1 MCIRDRVLL
10 LSGCSVGT
18 QPKVTTLA
26 VDAKA
31 GGGMHSWS
39 WNVVSGAKDVDPL
52 LVGVESR
59 EDSTAALAILRLRR
73 DGHLQRARELPDL
86 GGPVDSAVAGTDRLG
101 AYVVGASVDADGTPH
116 VFVLRS
122 ADGTNWRRLALRDDL
137 AFVPSAVTSEG
148 STLFVAGAEML
159 WVVDDDGGTTQAAG
173 PSTRSG
179 DQTTALAVP
188 NDRLWALVS
197 DSAGES
203 VSLASSSDRGRSWL
217 EPQPV
222 RAPGVD
228 WVEAAALVAHDGRLY
243 LTGKCGSG
251 SQTQS
256 CLLTG
261 DGTSWTSDTPF
272 PGARGMYLLP
282 PAFDARGNLLTA
294 AGFGVFS
301 EGWLASRTPA
311 GDWTANLY
319 DLVGDRVGT
328 VAAVGAGRDGEG
340 FAVVVEDDRSA
351 RLVLRQAPNADAKT
365 DVTITLG
372 GPGNSSWVKTL
383 GQRLAPASQVLVVHA
398 ETQGVSQGGYLV
410 LKKSRPAALAEQ
422 RLSQTEWRPALART
436 LDYFVAEQSGNTTV
450 LAGSESPKDK
460 TQLGRVRVYATKR
473 DGSWSEVAT
482 DLAGRFDNQMATTLA
497 ADQAGW
503 VLATAYPSSELATI
517 PARIFASSDGQSW
530 GEVEAPTIPDGKPS
544 RIDALCR
551 GTGDTLLALGSTGTR
566 EDAAAWLR
574 SDGRWQ
580 SLEPPPGDGH
590 GCVTVGGMLLAHGL
604 DDRQGRLWR
613 LDGAAFKQLD
623 ALGAGETVS
632 DAVALDGGVALV
644 GTTRSAGLVRATAWF
659 SRDAQ
664 AWEAVPLGPV
674 LGGSAYATA
683 ALQDDA
689 VVVFASGS
697 DGIHAWRVTKPW

>member
-1 MCIRDRVLL
+1 MLVALALL
-10 LSGCSVGT
+10 LSGCSAGT

-39 WNVVSGAKDVDPL
+39 WNVVSGAKEVDPL

-59 EDSTAALAILRLRR
+59 EDSTAALTISRLRR
-73 DGHLQRARELPDL
+73 DGHLQRVRQLPDL
-86 GGPVDSAVAGTDRLG
+86 GGPVDSAVAGSDRLG
-101 AYVVGASVDADGTPH
+101 AYVVGASVDAAGTPH
-116 VFVLRS
+116 AFVLRS

-137 AFVPSAVTSEG
+137 AFVPTAVTSEG

-159 WVVDDDGGTTQAAG
+159 WVVNDDGSTAQAAP

-179 DQTTALAVP
+179 DQTTGLAIP

-197 DSAGES
+197 DPAGES
-203 VSLASSSDRGRSWL
+203 VSLASSSDRGRSWS

-228 WVEAAALVAHDGRLY
+228 RVEAAALVAHDGRLY

-251 SQTQS
+251 GQTQS

-272 PGARGMYLLP
+272 PGWRGMYLLP

-294 AGFGVFS
+294 AGSGVFS

-311 GDWTANLY
+311 GAWTANRY

-340 FAVVVEDDRSA
+340 FAVVVEDDRST
-351 RLVLRQAPNADAKT
+351 RLVLTQAPIADAKT
-365 DVTITLG
+365 DVITVG
-372 GPGNSSWVKTL
+372 GPGNRSWVSTL

-398 ETQGVSQGGYLV
+398 ETQPVSGGSYLV

-422 RLSQTEWRPALART
+422 RLIQAEWRPALART
-436 LDYFVAEQSGNTTV
+436 LDAFVAEQSDNTTV

-482 DLAGRFDNQMATTLA
+482 DLAGRFDNQIATTLA
-497 ADQAGW
+497 ADAAGW
-503 VLATAYPSSELATI
+503 LLATAYPSSELATI

-530 GEVEAPTIPDGKPS
+530 REEEAPTPPDGKPS
-544 RIDALCR
+544 RIDAVCR
-551 GTGDTLLALGSTGTR
+551 GTGDTILALGSTGTR
-566 EDAAAWLR
+566 GDAAAWLR

-580 SLEPPPGDGH
+580 ALEPPPGDGH

-604 DDRQGRLWR
+604 GDRQGRLWR

-623 ALGAGETVS
+623 ALGAGTTVS
-632 DAVALDGGVALV
+632 DTVALDGGVALV
-644 GTTRSAGLVRATAWF
+644 GTTRSSGLVRATAWF

-664 AWEAVPLGPV
+664 EWEAVPLGPV
-674 LGGSAYATA
+674 LGGTAYATA